1 MRKELLGLP
10 GASFQMEEVE
20 VEDHQGQEEEVAG
33 DPQHRVEVVEVEAR
47 PALVEVVEGEEP
59 PQDQGEQEG
68 EEEEGR
74 AFQ

>member
-10 GASFQMEEVE
+10 GASFQTEEVE
-20 VEDHQGQEEEVAG
+20 VEDLQGQEEEVAG
-33 DPQHRVEVVEVEAR
+33 DPRHRVVEVEVEAR

-59 PQDQGEQEG
+59 PQDQGEQEV
-68 EEEEGR
+68 EEEVR

>member
-10 GASFQMEEVE
+10 GASFQTEEVE

-33 DPQHRVEVVEVEAR
+33 DPRHRVVEVEVEAR

-59 PQDQGEQEG
+59 PQDQGEQEV
-68 EEEEGR
+68 EEEVR